1 MAGDDIEKGSTAP
14 SKARSGSEATAA
26 ESNSAA
32 STGSSSAANGSSAEK
47 PKDLVKDTL
56 REMDARVKELA
67 PMVQEYERLIAAIEA
82 LRGTSSSPAPKD
94 LMARTSGST
103 GRSQGRRG
111 RPRGR
116 GAGGPTRAQQ
126 LLSAVQEQPGITV
139 TEAAK
144 KIGMGEPTGLYQVAK
159 QLTENGQLRKDGS
172 GYHPARASAASASEG
187 AEAPQQQD

>member
-14 SKARSGSEATAA
+14 SEARSGSEATAA
-26 ESNSAA
+26 ESSSAA
-32 STGSSSAANGSSAEK
+32 STGKTSANGASVEK

-67 PMVQEYERLIAAIEA
+67 PMVQEYERLLAAIEA
-82 LRGTSSSPAPKD
+82 LRGSSSPAPKV

-116 GAGGPTRAQQ
+116 RTGPTRAQQ
-126 LLSAVQEQPGITV
+126 LLTVVQEQPGITV
-139 TEAAK
+139 TEAATK
-144 KIGMGEPTGLYQVAK
+144 LGMDSPTLLYQVARR
-159 QLTENGQLRKDGS
+159 LTEDGQLRKEGS